1 MNKRK
6 TGLTLTIVSLSIF
19 AFTLINHLLEVKA
32 MRECA
37 ATPGCMF
44 CIPFWSI
51 ASFAI
56 YIICII
62 LLLYGVSLIRTKNT
76 NKSV

>member
-6 TGLTLTIVSLSIF
+6 TGLTLIIVSLSVF

-51 ASFAI
+51 VSIAI
-56 YIICII
+56 YIVCII
-62 LLLYGVSLIRTKNT
+62 LLLNGVSLIRTKNT
-76 NKSV
+76 NESA

>member
-1 MNKRK
+1 MNRK
-6 TGLTLTIVSLSIF
+6 KNGLTLIIVSLSIF

-32 MRECA
+32 MKECA

-62 LLLYGVSLIRTKNT
+62 LLLYGVSLISTKNT
-76 NKSV
+76 NKSA

>member
-6 TGLTLTIVSLSIF
+6 TGLTLIIVSLSIF

-44 CIPFWSI
+44 CITFWSL
-51 ASFAI
+51 ASFVI

-62 LLLYGVSLIRTKNT
+62 LLLNGVSLIRTKNT
-76 NKSV
+76 KKSA

>member
-6 TGLTLTIVSLSIF
+6 TGLTLIIVSLSIF
-19 AFTLINHLLEVKA
+19 AFTLVNHLLEVKA

-51 ASFAI
+51 ASFVI

-62 LLLYGVSLIRTKNT
+62 LLLYGVSLISTKNT
-76 NKSV
+76 NKSA